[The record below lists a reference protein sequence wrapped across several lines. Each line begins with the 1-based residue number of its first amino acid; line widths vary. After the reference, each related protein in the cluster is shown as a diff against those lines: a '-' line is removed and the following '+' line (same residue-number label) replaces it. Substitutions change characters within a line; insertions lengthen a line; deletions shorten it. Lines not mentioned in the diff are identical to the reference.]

1 MSTTHSDDLL
11 TLLGERTSIRH
22 YDKSESIS
30 KEELTKI
37 LESAVQAPSAWN
49 LQHWNFM
56 VFHSDEAKERLLPI
70 AYSQNQIVESSAVVA
85 ILGDL
90 EANKN
95 TDQVYNPLV
104 DAGFMTKEIK
114 ETLAGQI
121 NGAYTNPVYARDA
134 AYSNASL
141 AAMQLM
147 LTAKALGFDTCAI
160 GGFNG
165 EELVKE
171 FKISDRYV
179 PVMLISIGK
188 AAKPAHKSDRISL
201 DQLSVWL

>member
-1 MSTTHSDDLL
+1 MATTIADDLL
-11 TLLGERTSIRH
+11 TLMGERTSVRH

-30 KEELTKI
+30 KEDLTDI
-37 LESAVQAPSAWN
+37 LESAVKAPSAWN
-49 LQHWNFM
+49 LQHWNFL
-56 VFHSDEAKERLLPI
+56 VFHSAESKERLLPI

-104 DAGFMTKEIK
+104 DAGYMSKEIK

-147 LTAKALGFDTCAI
+147 LAAKAKGFDTCAI

-165 EELVKE
+165 EELIKE
-171 FKISDRYV
+171 FKVSERYV

-188 AAKPAHKSDRISL
+188 AAKPAHKSDRINL

>member
-1 MSTTHSDDLL
+1 MTTIAEDLL
-11 TLLGERTSIRH
+11 TLMEDRTSIRH
-22 YDKSESIS
+22 YDPSEAIS
-30 KEELTKI
+30 KAELTSI
-37 LESAVQAPSAWN
+37 LESAVKAPSAWN

-56 VFHSDEAKERLLPI
+56 VFHSDEAKERLHPI
-70 AYSQNQIVESSAVVA
+70 AYSQNQIIESSAVIA

-95 TDQVYNPLV
+95 VEQVYSPLV
-104 DAGFMTKEIK
+104 EAGHMSKEIK

-121 NGAYTNPVYARDA
+121 HGAYENPVYARDA

-147 LTAKALGFDTCAI
+147 LAAKAKGFDTCAI

-165 EELVKE
+165 EAFIKE
-171 FKISDRYV
+171 FKVAGRYV
-179 PVMLISIGK
+179 PVMLISVGK
-188 AAKPAHKSDRISL
+188 AAKPAHKSERISL
-201 DQLSVWL
+201 DQVAEWL